1 MIKLSPFVGF
11 IPVAAA
17 PIILT
22 TADPWDQVYKP
33 QFCLILNF
41 FFFLPIFF
49 LSAMFIQWHFNG
61 LEKKELIAYAY
72 FN

>member
-1 MIKLSPFVGF
+1 MGSSLQTASLFKL
-11 IPVAAA
+11 
-17 PIILT
+17 
-22 TADPWDQVYKP
+22 K
-33 QFCLILNF
+33 F

>member
-22 TADPWDQVYKP
+22 TADPWDQVYK
-33 QFCLILNF
+33 QQVCL
-41 FFFLPIFF
+41 
-49 LSAMFIQWHFNG
+49 S
-61 LEKKELIAYAY
+61 
-72 FN
+72 